1 MIKRCYASHKA
12 FPGYFSK
19 NCRLDSHKDKH
30 RVTLFT
36 SLKKKNTK
44 KLEHWELFKNFVLS
58 LDFTYGK
65 VLAYCKKSKF

>member
-1 MIKRCYASHKA
+1 MIKRRYASHKA

-19 NCRLDSHKDKH
+19 NCRLDSHKDKDKH

-44 KLEHWELFKNFVLS
+44 KLEH
-58 LDFTYGK
+58 
-65 VLAYCKKSKF
+65 

>member
-36 SLKKKNTK
+36 SLKKKKQKNIENFLK
-44 KLEHWELFKNFVLS
+44 ILFNL
-58 LDFTYGK
+58 LI
-65 VLAYCKKSKF
+65 LPMAKS